1 MGARRANESTSSLSS
16 HRSIHFSL
24 AALARAELARARRRP
39 AGAMAL
45 RRWKPFLGAFAHID
59 AAIEAAPDGS
69 SRDEFR
75 SARARIV
82 EMLCDATDDDGVAEG
97 LCLLLDDAMAESLV
111 TLRTVAA
118 EKRPGLLASG
128 ELVGAVGAL
137 MTGHASERV
146 RGLARDVVRGWRA
159 GVEEELARARA
170 AMDVLDGLSAP
181 PPCPEGTTPAAIIDS
196 KKQAK
201 IRDEQPLPK
210 KTAAAPV
217 GGSGRTNTAN
227 ISDRSPKQSAPA
239 VVSNGHVKTPA
250 NMAASTGVLPAQPPK
265 KTPPA
270 IDARVVRSS
279 CSEEEKE
286 KMESTKR
293 KLHERYQEAEEAK
306 RRRTIRVI
314 KAPRLAAT
322 ARAWACSTAVDKRRF
337 PISSSL
343 RMV

>member
-1 MGARRANESTSSLSS
+1 
-16 HRSIHFSL
+16 
-24 AALARAELARARRRP
+24 
-39 AGAMAL
+39 MAL
-45 RRWKPFLGAFAHID
+45 RRWKPFLGAFVHID
-59 AAIEAAPDGS
+59 AAIEAGRDGF

-82 EMLCDATDDDGVAEG
+82 EMLCDAADDDGVAEG

-118 EKRPGLLASG
+118 EKQPGLLASG
-128 ELVGAVGAL
+128 ELVGAVAAL

-159 GVEEELARARA
+159 GVEEELAMARA

-181 PPCPEGTTPAAIIDS
+181 PPRPAGTTPAAITDS
-196 KKQAK
+196 KKQSK
-201 IRDEQPLPK
+201 IREEEPLPK

-217 GGSGRTNTAN
+217 GGSGRTNTAKV
-227 ISDRSPKQSAPA
+227 SDRSPKRSTPA
-239 VVSNGHVKTPA
+239 VVSSGHVKTPA
-250 NMAASTGVLPAQPPK
+250 SMGASTGVLAARPPK
-265 KTPPA
+265 KTSPA
-270 IDARVVRSS
+270 SDARVVRSS
-279 CSEEEKE
+279 RSEEEKE

-314 KAPRLAAT
+314 KAPRPAAR
-322 ARAWACSTAVDKRRF
+322 ARAWACSTAAERRRF
-337 PISSSL
+337 SISSSL